1 MRILILTHR
10 VPFPQNGGYPI
21 VVGNTIKGLINHGHE
36 VSLVS
41 LNVKKHT
48 DKIFERDELLNKIA
62 YTEYDIDTRVSM
74 IEFVS
79 NLFTKNPYN
88 IDKYY
93 DAGFEKLLV
102 QNLKDNEY
110 DIIQLEGLFVVP
122 YLAAIRKNSKVKV
135 IYRAHNIEH
144 QVWRRLAQQKGDP
157 FKKWYLNLLARR
169 VKTYELE
176 LLNKF
181 DGIAVFTGQDKTS
194 MLSFGTKIPLRV
206 LPIGVDLAMYVPMP
220 AKTECP
226 SLFFLGSLDWLP
238 NREGIEWFMDNFHKD
253 IVDGELKVKFYVAGN
268 SIPEEF
274 DEYEVP
280 GKVFIQGEVDD
291 ALEFINSK
299 SIMIVPLLSG
309 GGMRVKIVEG
319 MAMQKCIIS
328 TSIGAEGIS
337 FVHNESILIANNAD
351 EFYNAVL
358 KCVRD
363 EEYCRTVG
371 QNARKLMEEQ
381 HDINKV
387 TESLVDFYRSII

>member
-1 MRILILTHR
+1 M
-10 VPFPQNGGYPI
+10 
-21 VVGNTIKGLINHGHE
+21 VGNTIKGLINHGHE
-36 VSLVS
+36 VSLIS

-62 YTEYDIDTRVSM
+62 YTEYDIDTRVSL

-102 QNLKDNEY
+102 QNLKDNQY

-122 YLAAIRKNSKVKV
+122 YLAAIRKNSKVRV

-144 QVWRRLAQQKGDP
+144 QVWRRLAHQKGDP

-194 MLSFGTKIPLRV
+194 MLSFGAKIPLRV
-206 LPIGVDLAMYVPMP
+206 LPIGVDLAMYCPEP
-220 AKTECP
+220 SKTECP

-253 IVDGELKVKFYVAGN
+253 IVDGDLKVKFYVAGN

>member
-21 VVGNTIKGLINHGHE
+21 VVGNTIKGLVGLGHE
-36 VSLVS
+36 VSLIS
-41 LNVKKHT
+41 LNIKKHT
-48 DKIFERDELLNKIA
+48 DKILEPDELLSKIS
-62 YTEYDIDTRVSM
+62 YTEYDIDTRISM
-74 IEFVS
+74 VEAFS

-93 DAGFEKLLV
+93 NAGFEKLLI
-102 QNLKDNEY
+102 QNLKDKEY
-110 DIIQLEGLFVVP
+110 DIIQFEGLFVAP
-122 YLAAIRKNSKVKV
+122 YLATIRKNTKAKL

-144 QVWRRLAQQKGDP
+144 QVWQRLAQQKSDP

-181 DGIAVFTGQDKTS
+181 DGIVVFTGQDKTS
-194 MLSFGTKIPLRV
+194 MQSFGAKIPLRV
-206 LPIGVDLAMYVPMP
+206 LPIGVDLSKYQPNP
-220 AKTECP
+220 DKTEYP

-238 NREGIEWFMDNFHKD
+238 NREGIEWFLERFHKE
-253 IVDGELKVKFYVAGN
+253 IIDGDLKVKFYVAGN
-268 SIPEEF
+268 SIPEDF

-280 GKVFIQGEVDD
+280 GKVFIQGEVDN
-291 ALEFINSK
+291 ALEFVNSK

-328 TSIGAEGIS
+328 TTIGAEGIN
-337 FVHNESILIANNAD
+337 FVDGENIIIANNTN
-351 EFYNAVL
+351 EFYEAML
-358 KCVRD
+358 RCITD
-363 EEYCRTVG
+363 EYYCRRIG
-371 QNARKLMEEQ
+371 RNARLLIEQQ
-381 HDINKV
+381 HDVNKV
-387 TESLVDFYRSII
+387 TVELVAFYQSIG